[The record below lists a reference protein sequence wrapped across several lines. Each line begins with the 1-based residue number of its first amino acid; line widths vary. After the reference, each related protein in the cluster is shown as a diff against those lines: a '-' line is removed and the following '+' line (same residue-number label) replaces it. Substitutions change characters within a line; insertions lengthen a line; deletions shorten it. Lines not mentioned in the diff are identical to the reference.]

1 MAANTDVK
9 AIKFITCAT
18 ANPPKRDVLAYL
30 GIPLMTGELI
40 QVSKTEPVRR
50 ADVDVSESLYVF
62 FHKLRQDNKFIDVVT
77 GYVVAITTAFK
88 SLNRHLAT
96 HSILF

>member
-30 GIPLMTGELI
+30 GIPLVTGETAQILEGELLR
-40 QVSKTEPVRR
+40 K
-50 ADVDVSESLYVF
+50 ADVDVSEVLVHIIFSWSQT
-62 FHKLRQDNKFIDVVT
+62 R
-77 GYVVAITTAFK
+77 
-88 SLNRHLAT
+88 
-96 HSILF
+96 